1 MTKRLSIEEEQQL
14 LDECINHGNCDEL
27 IRQYWRLVRS
37 IVVKTFRRKNAP
49 LIEEDIEDVCQNVF
63 VRLFSRGL
71 DQFDPFKPGSSLTR
85 WIILISSHTTLDYLD
100 KKGFGSI
107 FRQKDRIEFDENDF
121 PKDNVSELINKLSLI
136 AAAEKLTQAD
146 LMIFKL
152 WWYGFSAKKISELT
166 GITSGSVNNR
176 ISRIRKKIKEL
187 I

>member
-27 IRQYWRLVRS
+27 VQQYWRLVRS

-49 LIEEDIEDVCQNVF
+49 LIEEDIEDVCQDVF

-71 DQFDPFKPGSSLTR
+71 EQFEKGRSFTR

-100 KKGFGSI
+100 KKGFSSI

-121 PKDNVSELINKLSLI
+121 PRDNVSELINKLSLI
-136 AAAEKLTQAD
+136 AATEKLSQAD

-152 WWYGFSAKKISELT
+152 WWHGFSAKKISELT